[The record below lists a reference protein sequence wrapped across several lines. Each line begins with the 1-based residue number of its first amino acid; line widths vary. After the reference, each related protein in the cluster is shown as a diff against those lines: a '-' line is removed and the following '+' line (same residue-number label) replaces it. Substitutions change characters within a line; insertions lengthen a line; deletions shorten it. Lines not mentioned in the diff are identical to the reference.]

1 MLNWYPSL
9 YLGESVKH
17 KSRQLRFQLNR
28 RKPVKDIWLITLAS
42 NGRDALDLVSSTY
55 LIQPLFAEQLPMVIG
70 LAKGRAE
77 AIDVVTEMTEACY
90 AETGDA
96 DLRSWLLRV
105 AVNRAKDLL
114 RSASRRRNVPFE
126 DAAAEQAIP
135 SEESRAL
142 FRAVGELPEAYRIV
156 IHLHYYEDYPVRE
169 IARVLRLPQA
179 TVKTRLF
186 RGRELLKKA
195 LKEESP

>member
-1 MLNWYPSL
+1 MAAHSKSVFAAAYSL
-9 YLGESVKH
+9 LK
-17 KSRQLRFQLNR
+17 NR
-28 RKPVKDIWLITLAS
+28 E
-42 NGRDALDLVSSTY
+42 DA
-55 LIQPLFAEQLPMVIG
+55 E
-70 LAKGRAE
+70 
-77 AIDVVTEMTEACY
+77 DVVQDCFLRYYSGEKQFES
-90 AETGDA
+90 DA
-96 DLRSWLLRV
+96 HLRSWLLRV
-105 AVNRAKDLL
+105 AVNLAKDLL
-114 RSASRRRNVPFE
+114 KSASRQRSVPLELVPGIEAF
-126 DAAAEQAIP
+126 P
-135 SEESRAL
+135 SDESRAL

>member
-1 MLNWYPSL
+1 MAAHGKSVFAAAYSL
-9 YLGESVKH
+9 LK
-17 KSRQLRFQLNR
+17 NR
-28 RKPVKDIWLITLAS
+28 EDV
-42 NGRDALDLVSSTY
+42 
-55 LIQPLFAEQLPMVIG
+55 E
-70 LAKGRAE
+70 
-77 AIDVVTEMTEACY
+77 DVVQDTF
-90 AETGDA
+90 
-96 DLRSWLLRV
+96 LRYYTDGKQFSSEEHLRAWLLRV

-114 RSASRRRNVPFE
+114 KSASRQRSVPLELEPGIEAF
-126 DAAAEQAIP
+126 P
-135 SEESRAL
+135 SDESREL
-142 FRAVGELPEAYRIV
+142 FRAVTALPEVYRIV

>member
-17 KSRQLRFQLNR
+17 KSRQLRFQLYR

-96 DLRSWLLRV
+96 DLRSWLL
-105 AVNRAKDLL
+105 
-114 RSASRRRNVPFE
+114 
-126 DAAAEQAIP
+126 
-135 SEESRAL
+135 
-142 FRAVGELPEAYRIV
+142 
-156 IHLHYYEDYPVRE
+156 
-169 IARVLRLPQA
+169 
-179 TVKTRLF
+179 
-186 RGRELLKKA
+186 GRC
-195 LKEESP
+195 

>member
-1 MLNWYPSL
+1 MAAHSKSVFAAAYSL
-9 YLGESVKH
+9 LK
-17 KSRQLRFQLNR
+17 NR
-28 RKPVKDIWLITLAS
+28 E
-42 NGRDALDLVSSTY
+42 DA
-55 LIQPLFAEQLPMVIG
+55 E
-70 LAKGRAE
+70 
-77 AIDVVTEMTEACY
+77 DVVQDCFLRYYSGEKQFES
-90 AETGDA
+90 DA
-96 DLRSWLLRV
+96 HLRSWLLRV
-105 AVNRAKDLL
+105 AVNRA
-114 RSASRRRNVPFE
+114 
-126 DAAAEQAIP
+126 
-135 SEESRAL
+135 EESRAL

>member
-1 MLNWYPSL
+1 MAAHGKSVFAAAYSL
-9 YLGESVKH
+9 LK
-17 KSRQLRFQLNR
+17 NR
-28 RKPVKDIWLITLAS
+28 E
-42 NGRDALDLVSSTY
+42 DA
-55 LIQPLFAEQLPMVIG
+55 E
-70 LAKGRAE
+70 
-77 AIDVVTEMTEACY
+77 DVVQDTFLRY
-90 AETGDA
+90 YTGGKQFSSEEH
-96 DLRSWLLRV
+96 LRAWLLRV

-114 RSASRRRNVPFE
+114 KSASRQRSVPLELEPGIEAF
-126 DAAAEQAIP
+126 P
-135 SEESRAL
+135 SDESREL
-142 FRAVGELPEAYRIV
+142 FRAVTALPEAYRIV